1 MKKLVNYLKDN
12 ILIIIF
18 TLLESFLQVYGYLL
32 SNDKSIA
39 NFNGKYILIFII
51 LFLILYL
58 INNIYF
64 KVLMIKYNKDK
75 KDKKFSKKRFFII
88 WGIIF
93 ALWIPILLAYYPGI
107 WSYDVIRQTP
117 HINNTEMNSFQPLLH
132 TLIIE
137 FFLIIGK
144 KISSYE
150 LGVFLLSIFQSL
162 IMSSIFAYSIEKINI
177 TIENKKLSY
186 IFFTLS
192 IIYFGIVPFN
202 SIMAIS
208 TTKDVLFS
216 GFLLLLIIWTYD
228 IINFEK
234 INKRKK
240 CIFIFVSILFMLIKN
255 NAVNIYGIYSILLIL
270 FSKKDTKRLFT
281 KICCCSLF
289 IYFFLY
295 LGLVIIFKPVKGNYN
310 EKYSIQMQNMS
321 YVAIKHFEDIQHFYP
336 FNNECVRN
344 NYKEYYEKNNVDQT
358 KILFLSCFNNTIDN
372 SMESFNNKK
381 FINNWIK
388 YGIKY
393 PTDYFDSGGNLYIGS
408 WYLNDTS
415 HSYSIYDFKSYL
427 TTIIFWGKLNIE
439 YNSKIPWLK
448 DKYELVAQGDFQ
460 YKKYPFFR
468 YIFEPASYILSFF
481 LMIIFLL
488 KSDRKKDIIPLTPLI
503 IIYFSILTGPCIIV
517 RYIYPYM
524 VIVPLLFFRIISN
537 NKREAN

>member
-177 TIENKKLSY
+177 TIE
-186 IFFTLS
+186 
-192 IIYFGIVPFN
+192 IY
-202 SIMAIS
+202 
-208 TTKDVLFS
+208 
-216 GFLLLLIIWTYD
+216 
-228 IINFEK
+228 
-234 INKRKK
+234 
-240 CIFIFVSILFMLIKN
+240 
-255 NAVNIYGIYSILLIL
+255 
-270 FSKKDTKRLFT
+270 
-281 KICCCSLF
+281 
-289 IYFFLY
+289 
-295 LGLVIIFKPVKGNYN
+295 
-310 EKYSIQMQNMS
+310 
-321 YVAIKHFEDIQHFYP
+321 
-336 FNNECVRN
+336 
-344 NYKEYYEKNNVDQT
+344 
-358 KILFLSCFNNTIDN
+358 
-372 SMESFNNKK
+372 
-381 FINNWIK
+381 
-388 YGIKY
+388 
-393 PTDYFDSGGNLYIGS
+393 
-408 WYLNDTS
+408 
-415 HSYSIYDFKSYL
+415 
-427 TTIIFWGKLNIE
+427 
-439 YNSKIPWLK
+439 
-448 DKYELVAQGDFQ
+448 
-460 YKKYPFFR
+460 
-468 YIFEPASYILSFF
+468 
-481 LMIIFLL
+481 
-488 KSDRKKDIIPLTPLI
+488 
-503 IIYFSILTGPCIIV
+503 
-517 RYIYPYM
+517 
-524 VIVPLLFFRIISN
+524 
-537 NKREAN
+537 